1 MGLDAGIA
9 APGIRRPDAENRWV
23 STPVPTKRL
32 KTHKECTDD
41 PAELPYPRSPRP
53 RRRAILARSK
63 LAQLIAYFQEKVKAH
78 LWWKC
83 QELCLGVCGWRIVT
97 GEPIL
102 PVIAL
107 RK

>member
-1 MGLDAGIA
+1 MTRLSCHTP
-9 APGIRRPDAENRWV
+9 APHVPDDEPFW
-23 STPVPTKRL
+23 
-32 KTHKECTDD
+32 
-41 PAELPYPRSPRP
+41 PARNW
-53 RRRAILARSK
+53 AH
-63 LAQLIAYFQEKVKAH
+63 LIAYFQEKVKAH